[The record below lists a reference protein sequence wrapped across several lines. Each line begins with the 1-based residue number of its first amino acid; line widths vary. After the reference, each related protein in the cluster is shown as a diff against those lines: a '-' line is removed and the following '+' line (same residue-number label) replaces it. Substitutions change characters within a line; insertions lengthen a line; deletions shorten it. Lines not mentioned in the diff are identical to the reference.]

1 MENEAHLIQDLVR
14 RCPFLELRENEPMAK
29 HTTFRIGGPVK
40 VMALPKTEAEAV
52 AAVQAAAE
60 LGIEPIFMGN
70 GSDLLVAD
78 AGVDGFIVKAVD
90 GLKGLSAEGNTLRA
104 GSGVLLS
111 RLAHFAMEQGLA
123 GLEFAHG
130 IPGSLGGAVTMD
142 AGAYDGDMSMVVRS
156 VDYLDENGN
165 RGTLRGAE
173 LDFSYRHS
181 AFSDGK
187 RLILGAELELKPGE
201 RSSIQALMEDLGHRR
216 RHKQPL
222 DLPSAGSTFK
232 RPQGYFAAAL
242 IDECKLKGASIGG
255 AQVSTKHA
263 GFIVNTGGATCTDV
277 LALVEL
283 VRETVLRETGVALE
297 LEIKTLG
304 V

>member
-1 MENEAHLIQDLVR
+1 MELYAKLTEDLKKH
-14 RCPFLELRENEPMAK
+14 CPSLELRVQEPMRA

-40 VMALPKTEAEAV
+40 LMALPKCAEEAV
-52 AAVQAAAE
+52 AAVRLAAE
-60 LGIEPIFMGN
+60 VGVKPIFMGN
-70 GSDLLVAD
+70 GSDLLVSD
-78 AGVDGFIVKAVD
+78 AGVDGFIIKAVD
-90 GLKGLSAEGNTLRA
+90 GLNDLSAQGTVISA
-104 GSGVLLS
+104 GSGVLLA
-111 RLAHFAMEQGLA
+111 RLAHFAMERGLS

-130 IPGSLGGAVTMD
+130 IPGSLGGAVTMN
-142 AGAYDGDMSMVVRS
+142 AGAYDGDMSTVVRA
-156 VDYLDENGN
+156 VDYLDGQGN
-165 RGTLRGAE
+165 RRTLTGPDLGFA
-173 LDFSYRHS
+173 YRHS
-181 AFSDGK
+181 AFSNGK
-187 RLILGAELELKPGE
+187 RLILGAQLELKPGDV
-201 RSSIQALMEDLGHRR
+201 SSIQALMEDLGNRR

-242 IDECKLKGASIGG
+242 IDECKLKGRKVGG

-263 GFIVNTGGATCTDV
+263 GFIVNTGGATCGDV

-297 LEIKTLG
+297 PEIKTLG

>member
-1 MENEAHLIQDLVR
+1 MDRYSSLIQMLMK
-14 RCPFLELRENEPMAK
+14 RCPTLELRQNEPMAK

-40 VMALPKTEAEAV
+40 LMALPKTEAEAV
-52 AAVQAAAE
+52 AVVQCAAE
-60 LGIEPIFMGN
+60 LGVSPIFIGN
-70 GSDLLVAD
+70 GSDLLVSD
-78 AGVDGFIVKAVD
+78 AGVDGFVVKAVD
-90 GLKGLSAEGNTLRA
+90 GLGGIARAGDEITA

-111 RLAHFAMEQGLA
+111 RLAHFALDQGLS

-142 AGAYDGDMSMVVRS
+142 AGAYDGDMSMVVRE
-156 VDYLDENGN
+156 VWYLDE
-165 RGTLRGAE
+165 RGEKQRLSGAE

-187 RLILGAELELKPGE
+187 RLILGARLGLKPGDPVE
-201 RSSIQALMEDLGHRR
+201 IKALMEELGNRR

-222 DLPSAGSTFK
+222 DVPSAGSTFK
-232 RPQGYFAAAL
+232 RPEGYFAAAL
-242 IDECKLKGASIGG
+242 IDQCKLKGASVGG

-263 GFIVNTGGATCTDV
+263 GFIINAGDATCADV

>member
-1 MENEAHLIQDLVR
+1 MDRYLTFAKELSR
-14 RCPFLELRENEPMAK
+14 RCPSLEVRLDEPMAK

-40 VMALPKTEAEAV
+40 VMALPRSVSEASEAV
-52 AAVQAAAE
+52 HCATE
-60 LGIEPIFMGN
+60 LGIEPIFIGN
-70 GSDLLVAD
+70 GSDLLVSD
-78 AGVDGFIVKAVD
+78 SGIDGFIVKTVD
-90 GLKGLSAEGNTLRA
+90 GLGALRADGTSVAA

-111 RLAHFAMEQGLA
+111 SLACFALSQGLS

-130 IPGSLGGAVTMD
+130 IPGSLGGAITMD

-156 VDYLDENGN
+156 VSYLDET
-165 RGTLRGAE
+165 GTACTLEGAQ

-181 AFSDGK
+181 AFSDGR
-187 RLILGAELELKPGE
+187 RLILGAELSLKHGNPV
-201 RSSIQALMEDLGHRR
+201 SIKALMDDLGNRR

-232 RPQGYFAAAL
+232 RPVGYYAAAL
-242 IDECKLKGASIGG
+242 IDECKLKGVSVGG

-263 GFIVNTGGATCTDV
+263 GFIVNTGNATCKDV
-277 LALVEL
+277 LTLVEL

-304 V
+304 I

>member
-1 MENEAHLIQDLVR
+1 MDRYSSLIQMLTE
-14 RCPFLELRENEPMAK
+14 RCPSLALRRDEPMAR

-40 VMALPKTEAEAV
+40 VMALPKTEDEAIL
-52 AAVQAAAE
+52 AVQCAAE
-60 LGIEPIFMGN
+60 MGIEPFFMGN
-70 GSDLLVAD
+70 GSDLLVSD
-78 AGVDGFIVKAVD
+78 QGVDGFAIKTVD
-90 GLKGLSAEGNTLRA
+90 GLGGLSRQGTEITA

-111 RLAHFAMEQGLA
+111 RLANFALEQGLT

-142 AGAYDGDMSMVVRS
+142 AGAYNGDMSMVVQE
-156 VDYLDENGN
+156 VWYLDE
-165 RGTLRGAE
+165 RGEKRSLSGAE

-187 RLILGAELELKPGE
+187 RLILGARLALQPGDPAE
-201 RSSIQALMEDLGHRR
+201 IKALMEDLGHRR

-232 RPQGYFAAAL
+232 RPTGYFAAAL
-242 IDECKLKGASIGG
+242 IDECKLKGTAIGG

-263 GFIVNTGGATCTDV
+263 GFIVNTGGATCGDV

-283 VRETVLRETGVALE
+283 VRETVRRETGVELE